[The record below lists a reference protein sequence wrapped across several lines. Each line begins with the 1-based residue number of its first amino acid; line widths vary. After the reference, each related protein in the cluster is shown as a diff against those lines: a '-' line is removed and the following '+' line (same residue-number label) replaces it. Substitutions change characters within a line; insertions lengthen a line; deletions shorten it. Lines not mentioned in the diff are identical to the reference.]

1 MPISDCEVRDPRI
14 RRTRQLL
21 QSAMSTLMQTKSFDE
36 IAVHAIT
43 DLATVHSA
51 T

>member
-21 QSAMSTLMQTKSFDE
+21 QRALQSLLGTKSLDE
-36 IAVHAIT
+36 ILLQEIT
-43 DLATVHSA
+43 DEATFQ
-51 T
+51 